1 MTTSTSV
8 PPETGEAGPPAPDEH
23 DQKSVL
29 LSRWGRSVGPLVALV
44 ALCVVFSFTADSF
57 FTLGNLNA
65 IIQQAA
71 IPLILAM
78 GATLVILIGSVD
90 LSIEGVM
97 AASGLTFVLLA
108 ANSVNGNDLGLF
120 AVVIAIGVGAL
131 FGLVNGVLHAIA
143 KVPSFLVTLGTWFV
157 GLGVAT
163 VLFGT
168 STPQLA
174 DARLGE
180 WAQGAWL
187 GIPIIVVF
195 AVAALLLTWFL
206 CRCTS
211 LGTQTY
217 AVGGD
222 EGVSKVT
229 GINVTRTKIVLF
241 TIAGLMS
248 GLAGVLATI
257 RLGVGDVGVG
267 SGNLFLTLSAVVVGG
282 TLLSGGRG
290 GPLHSLVGI
299 LLLVVLG
306 NGLLLSGASPYIQQ
320 GAQGVI
326 IVAAVIAT
334 GWPARNRLRV
344 VK

>member
-97 AASGLTFVLLA
+97 AASGPTFVLLA

>member
-1 MTTSTSV
+1 MTTSAPAQPEEIAAAGDIAGTS
-8 PPETGEAGPPAPDEH
+8 GR
-23 DQKSVL
+23 SVL
-29 LSRWGRSVGPLVALV
+29 LSRWGRSLGPLVALV
-44 ALCVVFSFTADSF
+44 ALCAIFSFTADSF
-57 FTLGNLNA
+57 FTIGNFNA
-65 IIQQAA
+65 IVQQAA

-78 GATLVILIGSVD
+78 GATLVVLIGSVD

-108 ANSVNGNDLGLF
+108 ANSVNGNDLGLW
-120 AVVIAIGVGAL
+120 AVLLAIGVGAL

-143 KVPSFLVTLGTWFV
+143 RVPSFLVTLGTWFI

-168 STPQLA
+168 TTPQLA
-174 DARLGE
+174 DAALAG

-187 GIPIIVVF
+187 GIPMIVVF
-195 AVAALLLTWFL
+195 AIVALLVTLFI
-206 CRCTS
+206 CKVTS
-211 LGTQTY
+211 LGTHTY
-217 AVGGD
+217 AIGGD
-222 EGVSKVT
+222 EAISKVT
-229 GINVTRTKIVLF
+229 GINVTRTKVILF
-241 TIAGLMS
+241 TIAGIMS
-248 GLAGVLATI
+248 GLGGVLATI

-306 NGLLLSGASPYIQQ
+306 NGLLLSGASPYVQQ

>member
-1 MTTSTSV
+1 MTMSAPV
-8 PPETGEAGPPAPDEH
+8 QPETEQAGPPASDTRTGR
-23 DQKSVL
+23 SVL
-29 LSRWGRSVGPLVALV
+29 LSRWGRSVGPLVALL

-120 AVVIAIGVGAL
+120 AVLIAVGVGAL
-131 FGLVNGVLHAIA
+131 FGLVNGVLHAVA

-174 DARLGE
+174 DAGLGE
-180 WAQGAWL
+180 WAQGSLL

-195 AVAALLLTWFL
+195 AVVALLVTWFL
-206 CRCTS
+206 CRCTP

-217 AVGGD
+217 AIGGD
-222 EGVSKVT
+222 EAVSKVT
-229 GINVTRTKIVLF
+229 GINVVRTKVVLF
-241 TIAGLMS
+241 TIAGVMS

-306 NGLLLSGASPYIQQ
+306 NGLLLSGASPYVQQ

>member
-1 MTTSTSV
+1 MTTSA
-8 PPETGEAGPPAPDEH
+8 PAQPEEIAAAGDITGSSGR
-23 DQKSVL
+23 SVL
-29 LSRWGRSVGPLVALV
+29 LSRWGRSLGPLVALV
-44 ALCVVFSFTADSF
+44 ALCVIFSFTADSF
-57 FTLGNLNA
+57 FTVGNFNA
-65 IIQQAA
+65 IVQQAA

-78 GATLVILIGSVD
+78 GATLVVLIGSVD

-108 ANSVNGNDLGLF
+108 ANSVNGNNLGLW
-120 AVVIAIGVGAL
+120 AVLLAIGVGAL

-143 KVPSFLVTLGTWFV
+143 RVPSFLVTLGTWFI

-168 STPQLA
+168 TTPQLA
-174 DARLGE
+174 DAGLTE

-195 AVAALLLTWFL
+195 AVVALFITLFICKFTP
-206 CRCTS
+206 
-211 LGTQTY
+211 LGTHTY
-217 AVGGD
+217 AIGGD
-222 EGVSKVT
+222 EAISKVT
-229 GINVTRTKIVLF
+229 GINVSRTKVILF
-241 TIAGLMS
+241 TIAGIMS
-248 GLAGVLATI
+248 GLGGVLATI

-306 NGLLLSGASPYIQQ
+306 NGLLLSGASPYVQQ

>member
-29 LSRWGRSVGPLVALV
+29 LSRWGRSVGPLIALV
-44 ALCVVFSFTADSF
+44 ALCAVFSFTADSF

-78 GATLVILIGSVD
+78 GATLVVLIGSVD

-108 ANSVNGNDLGLF
+108 ANSVNGNDLGLL
-120 AVVIAIGVGAL
+120 AVIIAIGVGAL
-131 FGLVNGVLHAIA
+131 FGLANGLLHAVA

-174 DARLGE
+174 DTGLGN

-195 AVAALLLTWFL
+195 AIVALLVTWFL

-222 EGVSKVT
+222 EAVSKVT
-229 GINVTRTKIVLF
+229 GINVTRTKVVLF
-241 TIAGLMS
+241 TIAGIMS

-306 NGLLLSGASPYIQQ
+306 NGLLLSGASPYVQQ

>member
-1 MTTSTSV
+1 MASV
-8 PPETGEAGPPAPDEH
+8 THVENPAPPGTGQD
-23 DQKSVL
+23 KPRNRGASVL
-29 LSRWGRSVGPLVALV
+29 LSRWGLSLGPLAALIV
-44 ALCVVFSFTADSF
+44 LCIIFSITADSF
-57 FTLGNLNA
+57 ATLGNFNA

-78 GATLVILIGSVD
+78 GATLVVLIGGVD

-108 ANSVNGNDLGLF
+108 ANSINGNN
-120 AVVIAIGVGAL
+120 
-131 FGLVNGVLHAIA
+131 FGLWAVLAGVLVGLAFGVLNGVLHAVGR
-143 KVPSFLVTLGTWFV
+143 VPSFLVTLGTWFI

-174 DARLGE
+174 DPSLMKWSNGS
-180 WAQGAWL
+180 WL
-187 GIPIIVVF
+187 GVPIIVVF
-195 AVAALLLTWFL
+195 AILALAATWVL
-206 CRCTS
+206 CKYTR
-211 LGTQTY
+211 LGTHTY
-217 AVGGD
+217 SIGGD
-222 EGVSKVT
+222 EEVSRIAGVR
-229 GINVTRTKIVLF
+229 VTRTKVILF
-241 TIAGLMS
+241 SIAGAFS
-248 GLAGVLATI
+248 GFAGVLATI

-290 GPLHSLVGI
+290 GPLHSLVGV

-306 NGLLLSGASPYIQQ
+306 NGLLLSGANPYIQQ
-320 GAQGVI
+320 GAQGLI
-326 IVAAVIAT
+326 IVIAVIAT
-334 GWPARNRLRV
+334 GWPVRERLRV